1 MIIIDIKKD
10 CKGVLEV
17 ALKKYKNKVNASKMI
32 EELKE
37 RKSFTKKGIKKRK
50 QKLKAKYIQN
60 TYKNE

>member
-1 MIIIDIKKD
+1 
-10 CKGVLEV
+10 
-17 ALKKYKNKVNASKMI
+17 MI